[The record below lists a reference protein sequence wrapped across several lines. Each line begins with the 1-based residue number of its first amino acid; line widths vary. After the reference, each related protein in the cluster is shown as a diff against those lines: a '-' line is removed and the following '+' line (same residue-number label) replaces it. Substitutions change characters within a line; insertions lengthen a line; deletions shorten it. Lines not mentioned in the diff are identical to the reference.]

1 METRMNLMSRLFADA
16 RSARRLRAAR
26 AEIRR
31 TERALARRFR
41 QDNPGYDELSDPL
54 FIAIMVLAALVIVLD
69 VRGAGDASVILTWLR
84 VAASAIW
91 SWA

>member
-1 METRMNLMSRLFADA
+1 MNLMTRLFADA

-31 TERALARRFR
+31 TDRAVAKRFR

-54 FIAIMVLAALVIVLD
+54 FIVIMVLAALVIVLD
-69 VRGAGDASVILTWLR
+69 VRGDDGASVILAWLR
-84 VAASAIW
+84 DIASAVR

>member
-1 METRMNLMSRLFADA
+1 MNLMSRLFADA

-31 TERALARRFR
+31 TDRALAKRFS

-54 FIAIMVLAALVIVLD
+54 FIVIMALAVLVIVLD
-69 VRGAGDASVILTWLR
+69 VRGEGGTSVVLGWLR
-84 VAASAIW
+84 AAASAIG